1 MKEDIKQCCEYCA
14 NKGFGKRLA
23 FGYRFR
29 EVEET
34 YPKCNILDMELKDT
48 KNKICDNYSPNDEYF
63 KKLAHN
69 EKLKSV
75 NFREV

>member
-23 FGYRFR
+23 FGYRYKAF
-29 EVEET
+29 EEK

-48 KNKICDNYSPNDEYF
+48 ENKICDHYSPNDEYL